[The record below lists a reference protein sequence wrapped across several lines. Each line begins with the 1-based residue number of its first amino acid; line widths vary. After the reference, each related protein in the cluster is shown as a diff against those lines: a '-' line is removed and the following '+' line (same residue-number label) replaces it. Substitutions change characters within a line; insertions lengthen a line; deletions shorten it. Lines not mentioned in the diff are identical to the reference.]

1 MEKTQF
7 KILDKVL
14 TRDSDNVMTIISVS
28 GDYAVCIDGEAARE
42 ILVDRLQLF
51 SAHDPRPKHDFLKMY
66 VVVDRECPV
75 GLGINGM
82 VHVAYAAGNIFAGET
97 INNECIEEYNSDSIE
112 WREVSEWHEKS
123 YRNVSV
129 VGDTFDILEAM
140 RVCDEMKIP
149 YVTFSEPDWL
159 EANGRPLAVAFYPQ
173 YVWPEV
179 FSKFELHSGTIKRF
193 ANTRT

>member
-1 MEKTQF
+1 MLDRVMSKNDSN
-7 KILDKVL
+7 ILTVIGFDHVEGKVICNDGVNTKKFL
-14 TRDSDNVMTIISVS
+14 ASDLS
-28 GDYAVCIDGEAARE
+28 
-42 ILVDRLQLF
+42 LF
-51 SAHDPRPKHDFLKMY
+51 SSYAEKSKFDHLKMY

-82 VHVAYAAGNIFAGET
+82 VHVAYAAGHIFAGEC
-97 INNECIEEYNSDSIE
+97 IQNECIVEYNADSITYPEVDE
-112 WREVSEWHEKS
+112 WQRKS

-140 RVCDEMKIP
+140 RVCDELKIP
-149 YVTFSEPDWL
+149 CVAFHEPDWL

-193 ANTRT
+193 GNTRT